1 MFLVDEK
8 VVYPGYGVA
17 LISKLVRRLISGK
30 QTSFYELKFFNKDMA
45 VLVPEDR
52 IEAVGIRRLSTDED
66 LNSMFKLLAE
76 PIKKSNDELGI
87 NNWNRRN
94 KKYQLSLRSGDLL
107 KLCHIY
113 RDLQLISHTKELSF
127 GERNLKSKI
136 EILLIEE
143 IAVVKNIDKEKASK
157 YLQKSFLLAQ
167 KTSEDEKSSN
177 TQSIVSQQVAVQPV
191 AKQQVVSQQVVK
203 EDMSKVQKKSKA
215 TPKVTSRS
223 QSISLG

>member
-17 LISKLVRRLISGK
+17 LISKLVRRFISGK

-66 LNSMFKLLAE
+66 LNSMFKLLSE
-76 PIKKSNDELGI
+76 PIKKSSDEIGV

-107 KLCHIY
+107 KLCYIY
-113 RDLQLISHTKELSF
+113 RDLQLISRTKELSF

-136 EILLIEE
+136 ELLLVEE
-143 IAVVKNIDKEKASK
+143 ISVVKNIDKEKASK
-157 YLQKSFLLAQ
+157 YLQRSFMLAQ
-167 KTSEDEKSSN
+167 KATEDHFEKLPLEKGLLDKPKASETVLLPMQDEIFKD
-177 TQSIVSQQVAVQPV
+177 
-191 AKQQVVSQQVVK
+191 KVVK
-203 EDMSKVQKKSKA
+203 RSKEVNS
-215 TPKVTSRS
+215 VS
-223 QSISLG
+223 

>member
-52 IEAVGIRRLSTDED
+52 IEAVGIRRLSTEQD
-66 LNSMFKLLAE
+66 LNSMFKLLSE
-76 PIKKSNDELGI
+76 PVKKNSDEAGV

-94 KKYQLSLRSGDLL
+94 KKYQLNLRSGDLL
-107 KLCHIY
+107 KLCYIY
-113 RDLQLISHTKELSF
+113 RDLQIISKTKELSF

-136 EILLIEE
+136 ELLLIEE
-143 IAVVKNIDKEKASK
+143 ISVVKGIDKEKASK
-157 YLQKSFLLAQ
+157 YLQRSFLLAQ
-167 KTSEDEKSSN
+167 KLSGDDSFVDGLSGKP
-177 TQSIVSQQVAVQPV
+177 AVELENEQI
-191 AKQQVVSQQVVK
+191 K
-203 EDMSKVQKKSKA
+203 
-215 TPKVTSRS
+215 
-223 QSISLG
+223 SISLSGDSFKGKLSKRSKVSTVDQSVNI

>member
-52 IEAVGIRRLSTDED
+52 IEAVGIRRLSTEQD
-66 LNSMFKLLAE
+66 LNSMFKLLSE
-76 PIKKSNDELGI
+76 PVKKNSDEAGV

-94 KKYQLSLRSGDLL
+94 KKYQLNLRSGDLL
-107 KLCHIY
+107 KLCYIY
-113 RDLQLISHTKELSF
+113 RDLQIISKTKELSF

-136 EILLIEE
+136 ELLLIEE
-143 IAVVKNIDKEKASK
+143 ISVVKGIDKEKASK
-157 YLQKSFLLAQ
+157 YLQRSFLLAQ
-167 KTSEDEKSSN
+167 KVPGDDSGFLDGISIQQIELESQFAESQTVTYSEKSLPELSLKEKLSAKRAKKISD
-177 TQSIVSQQVAVQPV
+177 QSVNI
-191 AKQQVVSQQVVK
+191 
-203 EDMSKVQKKSKA
+203 
-215 TPKVTSRS
+215 
-223 QSISLG
+223 

>member
-17 LISKLVRRLISGK
+17 LISKLVRRFISGK

-52 IEAVGIRRLSTDED
+52 IEAVGIRRLSTEQD

-76 PIKKSNDELGI
+76 PIKKSSDELGI

-113 RDLQLISHTKELSF
+113 RDLQLISHSKELSF

-136 EILLIEE
+136 ELLLIEE
-143 IAVVKNIDKEKASK
+143 IAVVKNIDKEKAAK

-167 KTSEDEKSSN
+167 KTSQEEKSSLQHVV
-177 TQSIVSQQVAVQPV
+177 TKTVLQSEKKTEASPKNSLKVKNISKKPKAVP
-191 AKQQVVSQQVVK
+191 
-203 EDMSKVQKKSKA
+203 KA
-215 TPKVTSRS
+215 TCHTPTA
-223 QSISLG
+223 SLG

>member
-52 IEAVGIRRLSTDED
+52 IEAVGIRRLSTEQD

-76 PIKKSNDELGI
+76 PIKKSSDELGI

-136 EILLIEE
+136 ELLLIEE
-143 IAVVKNIDKEKASK
+143 IAVVKNIDKDKASK

-167 KTSEDEKSSN
+167 KTSGDEKSFNEKSFN
-177 TQSIVSQQVAVQPV
+177 EKSSSTDKIEQEEISEFPKRSKIVS
-191 AKQQVVSQQVVK
+191 KI
-203 EDMSKVQKKSKA
+203 
-215 TPKVTSRS
+215 TSRE
-223 QSISLG
+223 QSANLG